1 MRATCPIFSTSLPLS
16 IPVRNMYGIKIIEI
30 VHRKDK
36 RPMTIRIS
44 SPKIW
49 LGRKGIKKTESKR
62 KIAAARNGVAIIRD
76 VNPTIKAFFE
86 TELVIY
92 CTCPSS
98 QEGSFLVKYPVTYS
112 LYLLFPLNLKP
123 TVLQDKL
130 HPLGA
135 TNAFLCIWHANG
147 AERSRVPPARRDV
160 SFIERISGG
169 PSPNSVFSL
178 SIPPNTFIPH

>member
-1 MRATCPIFSTSLPLS
+1 MQDNSIQNVIEQDLTPSPLIKSASSRFRSNCEIMRATCPIFSTSLPLS

-49 LGRKGIKKTESKR
+49 LGRNGIKKTESKR

-112 LYLLFPLNLKP
+112 LYLLFPLNFKP
-123 TVLQDKL
+123 NVLRDKL
-130 HPLGA
+130 
-135 TNAFLCIWHANG
+135 
-147 AERSRVPPARRDV
+147 
-160 SFIERISGG
+160 
-169 PSPNSVFSL
+169 
-178 SIPPNTFIPH
+178 